1 MQVTDVIDGE
11 DEEEAHLVCN
21 WKVMVD
27 YKVCVKEIRFVFNF
41 VLWTLQTKM
50 IMKVPRNDGKVRF
63 FSL

>member
-1 MQVTDVIDGE
+1 MVKMKRKL
-11 DEEEAHLVCN
+11 HLVCN

-27 YKVCVKEIRFVFNF
+27 YRVCVKEIRFVLNF

-50 IMKVPRNDGKVRF
+50 IIKVPGNNRKVSF